1 MSTTTLNAAREAART
16 RGDFAPL
23 VEAVPYARF
32 LGIRVFK
39 EEIYGRERIV
49 SHLPFRPVLVGN
61 RILNA
66 IHGGVTAAFM
76 ENAAMLHL
84 LLRDSE
90 RVPKSIDF
98 AIDYLLP
105 GQAVD
110 TYAECKI
117 SRAGVRVAQ
126 VQITCW
132 QKSREVP
139 IAVARAHFLLAAAE

>member
-1 MSTTTLNAAREAART
+1 MSQSALAAAREAARS
-16 RGDFAPL
+16 RDDYAPL
-23 VEAVPYARF
+23 VDTIPYARF
-32 LGIRVFK
+32 LGIRLLK
-39 EEIYGRERIV
+39 QDERVV
-49 SHLPFRPVLVGN
+49 SHLPFRPELVGN
-61 RILNA
+61 RVLNA

-84 LLRDSE
+84 LLRDSD

-105 GQAVD
+105 GQAID

-126 VQITCW
+126 VQIHCW
-132 QKSREVP
+132 QKSREIP
-139 IAVARAHFLLAAAE
+139 IAVARAHFLLASSE